1 MKLLMEVM
9 TNIDAANL
17 MGQRAFDIINNQEI
31 KKNLVRAEARV
42 KRDRKF
48 ESLITSTQEWVIR
61 KTVGYVLS
69 MMTISLTGSIAEAMF
84 PIALVFLPG
93 WALASFLF
101 LTPRSKSSIIHS
113 LE

>member
-1 MKLLMEVM
+1 MEVM

-61 KTVGYVLS
+61 KTGTKASMANEIRNTYMRVVTLVATTIYQVILS
-69 MMTISLTGSIAEAMF
+69 
-84 PIALVFLPG
+84 PPG
-93 WALASFLF
+93 GF
-101 LTPRSKSSIIHS
+101 H
-113 LE
+113 